1 LGHQINE
8 DLRRIALVFV
18 GAPELIE
25 ASATDDQSWIDFE
38 AVRPEVGVLKKL
50 NELGKVVERKKFRQK
65 TCSMSRSKSTLGK
78 FGIMWIT
85 TL

>member
-1 LGHQINE
+1 LGHQINQN
-8 DLRRIALVFV
+8 LGWITLIFV
-18 GAPELIE
+18 GAPEFIE
-25 ASATDDQSWIDFE
+25 ASATDNQSWVDFE
-38 AVRPEVGVLKKL
+38 AIRPEVGVLKEL
-50 NELGKVVERKKFRQK
+50 NELEKHCKKSLSGKE